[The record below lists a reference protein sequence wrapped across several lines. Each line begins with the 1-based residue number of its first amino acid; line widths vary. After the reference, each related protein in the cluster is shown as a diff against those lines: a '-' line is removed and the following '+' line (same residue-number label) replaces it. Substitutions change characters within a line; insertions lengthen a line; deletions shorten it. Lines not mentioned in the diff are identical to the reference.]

1 MVAAH
6 FSTQLGR
13 CRPRTANGGRQFFSS
28 YYAARIRR
36 PFFNTPRPDPAA
48 RARSSSGP
56 AVSFQRHV
64 HVMIKVPSMA
74 DSISEGTLSTFSK
87 QIGEYIEADEELAS
101 IETDKIDVS
110 VNAPH
115 AGVVTKLLV
124 TIGETVTVDQ
134 EIAQI
139 DTEAESSSPPSEP
152 PSERDEV
159 RKEVHSEP
167 DTDNP
172 PGSITARSE
181 DSMGTPAR
189 EESADNH
196 DSHVSA
202 PPSRPI
208 DPSKEEFGT
217 RQGVREIKSP
227 PLAVP
232 VIEDVQ
238 TPAHNVPLRSER
250 LVCKPPS
257 LLTPMHADNVAQVL
271 LIGAVASN
279 AEDDRPT
286 TENVSIHKRISHDHA
301 RNRHEQVDGL
311 AEAEQRPGSGS
322 ARGPSG
328 LHGGLC
334 PGGHAGSAAIPQHQR
349 CHRR

>member
-1 MVAAH
+1 MVAGY
-6 FSTQLGR
+6 FSTQLGL
-13 CRPRTANGGRQFFSS
+13 CRPRTANGCHRLFSS
-28 YYAARIRR
+28 YHAARIRH
-36 PFFNTPRPDPAA
+36 PFFNTPRSDPAA
-48 RARSSSGP
+48 KARPYGGP

-139 DTEAESSSPPSEP
+139 DTEAGASPPPSGPPSEG
-152 PSERDEV
+152 DEV
-159 RKEVHSEP
+159 RKEVHSIP
-167 DTDNP
+167 DTDNQ
-172 PGSITARSE
+172 PGPITALSK
-181 DSMGTPAR
+181 DSMAIPAR
-189 EESADNH
+189 EESVDNH
-196 DSHVSA
+196 DNHASA
-202 PPSRPI
+202 PPSRSF

-217 RQGVREIKSP
+217 KQGVREISTP

-238 TPAHNVPLRSER
+238 TPAHSVPFRAER
-250 LVCKPPS
+250 IVREPPS
-257 LLTPMHADNVAQVL
+257 LYTRTIL
-271 LIGAVASN
+271 L
-279 AEDDRPT
+279 
-286 TENVSIHKRISHDHA
+286 K
-301 RNRHEQVDGL
+301 
-311 AEAEQRPGSGS
+311 
-322 ARGPSG
+322 
-328 LHGGLC
+328 C
-334 PGGHAGSAAIPQHQR
+334 
-349 CHRR
+349 CF